1 MFYMQE
7 RLINSIQQDR
17 LRDAQARRTVTQARF
32 SGRAGHRTAGQR
44 LASIIGLAMRTDDAP
59 SDRLDATNAGT
70 RVTLLLAGREATG
83 DDAQTIRDS
92 YESGWD
98 HVLASFA
105 TMAVDSEYL

>member
-32 SGRAGHRTAGQR
+32 SGGAGRPTTGQR
-44 LASIIGLAMRTDDAP
+44 LASIIGLDVRTDDAQ
-59 SDRLDATNAGT
+59 SDRLDATNTGT
-70 RVTLLLAGREATG
+70 RVTSLLAGWEARG
-83 DDAQTIRDS
+83 DDAQTIRDN

-105 TMAVDSEYL
+105 TMAVDREYQ